1 MASFFLSVPSLS
13 LCLPTQRASFG
24 PPQLMDCTSISF
36 SGHPFGRKTRGE
48 TVVTS
53 AGPSTSSYVFAFALP
68 LSLLAATI
76 FTSIRVADKLE
87 SDYLEELAINQAIEE
102 AQEEDEDD
110 EREDDDNS
118 LEEEEEKLEPGPEPE
133 PVLARTRN
141 RPKREA

>member
-1 MASFFLSVPSLS
+1 
-13 LCLPTQRASFG
+13 
-24 PPQLMDCTSISF
+24 MDCTSISF
-36 SGHPFGRKTRGE
+36 SGHPFRRKTRGE

-76 FTSIRVADKLE
+76 FTAIRVADKLE

-102 AQEEDEDD
+102 AQEEDDDD

-118 LEEEEEKLEPGPEPE
+118 LEEEEEKPEPE
-133 PVLARTRN
+133 PEPEPALPRTRN